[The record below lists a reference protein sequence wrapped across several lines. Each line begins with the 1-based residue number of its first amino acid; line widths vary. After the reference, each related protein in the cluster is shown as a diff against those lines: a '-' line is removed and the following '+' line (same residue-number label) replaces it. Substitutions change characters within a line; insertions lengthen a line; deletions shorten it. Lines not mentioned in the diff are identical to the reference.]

1 MQENKTQ
8 AVEVCLVYFMAAH
21 RSFRDRR
28 RKTNPLF
35 CFEKLSPR
43 ILMSPSSCY
52 LLSYLD

>member
-35 CFEKLSPR
+35 CFEKLSPGF
-43 ILMSPSSCY
+43 LMSPSSCY